1 MIGTVEIFENFGTSE
16 QNLLHKESNLIVNGA
31 GESICDLLTTPSGC
45 VSGFEGHGSS
55 ITDTSNFTIQAISFG
70 KSSEGYRKNAH
81 FYPFNLSSYIGGA
94 GEYSEYISVVQADNV
109 VRAVSMV
116 NENITSTPSS
126 YDPLRDPGST
136 PNVNDRQLEP
146 NTETAID
153 LVSGQYHTMG
163 SDLMQGRAHAQGQ
176 NLNRVQSLTNPN
188 LLSYTTNPNS
198 DPNTSG
204 GGNDANLTC
213 WTSSTGVQK
222 ITLLDTNTGPNS
234 NTSAILVSGTGA
246 ATVVLRQE
254 LPLQNAYFNPNVD
267 HTFSTYVNLP
277 EENPASSITLM
288 IRDGEA
294 PRNYQVVFSMFNTD
308 TNSFKEPE
316 VYSDTNRA
324 KGSVTPIG
332 SVDGSSGWYRL
343 EARLEGLGGTY
354 DAGSAGTDA
363 KTGHRMH
370 VRTTFPKVSNE
381 KPAALNL
388 YGWQLE
394 ESYGAT
400 EYKEVLGLRPT
411 FKEGGLAG
419 DIFLGCYPEST
430 GTDFA
435 IVSSIS
441 NLSTPQDNIII
452 SGTYPSKTTNHPY
465 FNSSSVRSMDQN
477 GFVRAYNSYLKEG
490 TTIKGPTSQTAS
502 GVIIT
507 PKADF
512 SSMGEVVYTCT
523 VASADLGLAN
533 MYGGIF
539 KLGLWTIDLEKTLSN
554 ISPEGNPKTTPPF
567 PLRFSAGYN
576 KIVYKLFAEK
586 SLTKNLCAIQDAGV
600 EAGCKAYKDLTIVWT
615 INFVGTLDAAG
626 PE

>member
-31 GESICDLLTTPSGC
+31 GESICDLLTMPSGC
-45 VSGFEGHGSS
+45 VDGFEGHGSS
-55 ITDTSNFTIQAISFG
+55 ITDSSNFTIQAISFG
-70 KSSEGYRKNAH
+70 KSSEGYRNNAH

-94 GEYSEYISVVQADNV
+94 GEYSEYVSVVQADNV
-109 VRAVSMV
+109 LRAVSMV

-126 YDPLRDPGST
+126 YDPLRDPGAT
-136 PNVNDRQLEP
+136 PNVNDKQLEP

-163 SDLMQGRAHAQGQ
+163 TNLMQGRAHAQGQ

-204 GGNDANLTC
+204 GTNDANLTC
-213 WTSSTGVQK
+213 WTSSIGVQK
-222 ITLLDTNTGPNS
+222 ITLLGTNTGPNS
-234 NTSAILVSGTGA
+234 NTAAILVSGTGA

-254 LPLQNAYFNPNVD
+254 LPLQNAYFNSNVD
-267 HTFSTYVNLP
+267 HTFSTYINLP
-277 EENPASSITLM
+277 EENPASGITLM
-288 IRDGEA
+288 IRDGDA

-316 VYSDTNRA
+316 IYSDSYRA
-324 KGSVTPIG
+324 KGSVTPID

-354 DAGSAGTDA
+354 DAGSPGTDA
-363 KTGHRMH
+363 VNGNRMH

-381 KPAALNL
+381 KPAAINF

-400 EYKEVLGLRPT
+400 KYREVLGLRPT
-411 FKEGGLAG
+411 FEEGGRAG
-419 DIFLGCYPEST
+419 DIFLGCYPESN

-441 NLSTPQDNIII
+441 NLATPQDNIIT
-452 SGTYPSKTTNHPY
+452 SGTYPSKTYNHPY
-465 FNSSSVRSMDQN
+465 FNASAIRTMDQN
-477 GFVRAYNSYLKEG
+477 GFVRSYNSYLNEG
-490 TTIKGPTSQTAS
+490 TTPTDINQVAS
-502 GVIIT
+502 GVVVT
-507 PKADF
+507 PAANF
-512 SSMGEVVYTCT
+512 SSMGQVVYTCT
-523 VASADLGLAN
+523 VASADLGLSN
-533 MYGGIF
+533 MYGGLF
-539 KLGLWTIDLEKTLSN
+539 KIGLWTIDLKETLSN
-554 ISPEGNPKTTPPF
+554 TDPEGNPKTIPPL

-586 SLTKNLCAIQDAGV
+586 SLTKNICAIQDAGV
-600 EAGCKAYKDLTIVWT
+600 EAGSKAYKDLTIVWT
-615 INFVGTLDAAG
+615 INFVGTRITAG